1 MIKRSTWIT
10 LAIFLAVIAFALI
23 QKYNPEEPIPA
34 ETPTEAPVVEYL
46 FTPEDGI
53 LIRLRI
59 ETRDGQAFE
68 AERSG
73 SGWRV
78 IRPFEG
84 AADAG
89 QMEAAATQVTTLRV
103 ESHLDLDLE
112 VIGLASP
119 QTILVL
125 SFSSGKTY
133 ILGVGDATP
142 IGDSYYVRKDSG
154 DVLVILRDGFDALM
168 ALLTS
173 PPYLETPTPTSL
185 PPTETP
191 TPQPTA
197 TKQP

>member
-1 MIKRSTWIT
+1 
-10 LAIFLAVIAFALI
+10 
-23 QKYNPEEPIPA
+23 
-34 ETPTEAPVVEYL
+34 
-46 FTPEDGI
+46 
-53 LIRLRI
+53 
-59 ETRDGQAFE
+59 
-68 AERSG
+68 
-73 SGWRV
+73 
-78 IRPFEG
+78 
-84 AADAG
+84 
-89 QMEAAATQVTTLRV
+89 MEAAATQVTTLRV

-154 DVLVILRDGFDALM
+154 DVLVILREGFDALT

-185 PPTETP
+185 PPTGTP